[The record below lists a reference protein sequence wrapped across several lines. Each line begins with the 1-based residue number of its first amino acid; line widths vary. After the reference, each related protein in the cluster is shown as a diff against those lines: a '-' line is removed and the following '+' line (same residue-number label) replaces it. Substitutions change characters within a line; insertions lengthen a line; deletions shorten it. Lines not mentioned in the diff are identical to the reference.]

1 LKLAKAK
8 TDAAAPGAPTLAE
21 VVGELRA
28 IRQALNTQGAGALDR
43 EAAAA
48 YIAVSTATL
57 ERLTAAGK
65 LKSIRVSEGRVAWRR
80 TALDAYLAALEG
92 Q

>member
-8 TDAAAPGAPTLAE
+8 PDASGHGAPTLAE

-28 IRQALNTQGAGALDR
+28 IRQALTVQGAGALGR

-65 LKSIRVSEGRVAWRR
+65 LKSIHVSEGRVAWRR
-80 TALDAYLAALEG
+80 QGLDAYLDSLDRK
-92 Q
+92 